1 MKMQYASGEPVRIGD
16 AFQAPRWGLC
26 IVARIDRASGS
37 AVAVNT
43 STGEEFDELGSATFG
58 ESDLIRRKPE
68 NITRARMRGFIQS
81 LKP

>member
-1 MKMQYASGEPVRIGD
+1 MKLQYLSGEPVRVGD
-16 AFQAPRWGLC
+16 AFQSPRWGLC

-43 STGEEFDELGSATFG
+43 STGEESTATFG

-68 NITRARMRGFIQS
+68 NITRARMRRFIQS